1 VQDGS
6 RRRARLILILGIV
19 LALFAGG
26 GTFLYASQ
34 AQTAPAPVIPTTPVL
49 VAAREIPAK
58 TQLTPADLKLQDY
71 NVDAKPPAALA
82 KLDEAVGKITIAP
95 IAVGE
100 PILSTKFS
108 DPKNPAF
115 VVIPASFVGPDGNL
129 LPNTPNF
136 RAMSISVSDT
146 NAVAG
151 VVQPGD
157 SIDIMLTLQFDPAKF
172 YEKVK
177 PTQVADFTAKI
188 ILERVPIL
196 ARAGAVYTIRVD
208 AATAERIAYI
218 QGSGGSIVFLLRAP
232 KDERASGTTGAQGS
246 GFQNTFKIPI
256 PEKLPAP

>member
-1 VQDGS
+1 MQDGS

-58 TQLTPADLKLQDY
+58 TQITPADLKLQDY
-71 NVDAKPPAALA
+71 NVDAKPPTALA
-82 KLDEAVGKITIAP
+82 KVDDAVGKITIAP
-95 IAVGE
+95 MAVGE
-100 PILSTKFS
+100 AVLPSKFS

-115 VVIPASFVGPDGNL
+115 VVIPASFVGPDGNF

-136 RAMSISVSDT
+136 RAMSITVSDDK
-146 NAVAG
+146 AVAG
-151 VVQPGD
+151 AVQPGD
-157 SIDIMLTLQFDPAKF
+157 SIDMMLTLTFDPAKF
-172 YEKVK
+172 YTKIA
-177 PTQVADFTAKI
+177 PTQTSDFTAKI

-196 ARAGAVYTIRVD
+196 ARAGSVYTIRVD
-208 AATAERIAYI
+208 AATAERLAYI
-218 QGSGGSIVFLLRAP
+218 QGTGGSIVFLLRAP
-232 KDERASGTTGAQGS
+232 KDERASGTTGAQFS
-246 GFQNTFKIPI
+246 GFQGTFKLPI